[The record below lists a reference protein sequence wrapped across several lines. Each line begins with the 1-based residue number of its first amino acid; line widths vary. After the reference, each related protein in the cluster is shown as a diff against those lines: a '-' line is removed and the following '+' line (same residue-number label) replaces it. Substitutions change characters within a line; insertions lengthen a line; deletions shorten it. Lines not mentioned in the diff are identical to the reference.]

1 MQRSLHSYF
10 LFVAKIMNA
19 FIERKEQNCLY
30 ICICMGKIYLKNIRL
45 YAYHGCMDEE
55 KKIGSDYV
63 VNIVVDTELNL
74 SSKTDNLKDTV
85 DYVALHT
92 IVKTEMKQ
100 RAKLL
105 EHVADR
111 IIKRILVEFPE
122 VTKAKVKVAKKNPP
136 IGGNVEEVAVKRELK
151 RSALNLD

>member
-1 MQRSLHSYF
+1 
-10 LFVAKIMNA
+10 
-19 FIERKEQNCLY
+19 
-30 ICICMGKIYLKNIRL
+30 MGKIYLKNIRL

-74 SSKTDNLKDTV
+74 SSKTDSLKDTV

-111 IIKRILVEFPE
+111 IIKRILMEFPE
-122 VTKAKVKVAKKNPP
+122 VNKAKVKVAKKNPP
-136 IGGNVEEVAVKRELK
+136 IGGNVEEVAVKREMK